1 LLPEKKQKSVLE
13 VDNQLLNDITELIHS
28 ESESLLKNIL
38 TDLHDFDI
46 SVIIDNIDETEDA
59 VYLFSLLSDETASE
73 VISELRDDRRDQI
86 LSQLSDE
93 EISEIV
99 DEMDSD
105 DAADLVS
112 ELDEKVK
119 DDVLQILETVDK
131 EDSDEV
137 RELLTYDENTAGG
150 IMAKEFIAIHM
161 NKTVS
166 EAVVEIQEQA
176 EDVDEIY
183 NVWVVDGNNVL
194 VGIISLKSIIMS
206 LSTPAQKISEIMDP
220 DVISVDAN
228 VDQEEVAKIFSSYDL
243 ISMPVVDSDSKVI
256 GRISIDDVV
265 DVIKE
270 EYEEDVAM
278 MVGSDAEELEKKSPF
293 QVAKIRLPWILITLS
308 VEMIVVFMIKSND
321 AILEKVILLAAF
333 MPIISAIS
341 GNTGL
346 QTASIVV
353 RAMDTGYITLNNWF
367 SSVKRQLITT
377 LIIGFVVGSLVTIIG
392 LLISNEN
399 RIAFGL
405 TVGLSMFV
413 SINVSGM
420 LGTVFPLISKKV
432 GFDPAITSGPFA
444 TAFQDVVGISIF
456 LSIATY
462 MLAQI

>member
-1 LLPEKKQKSVLE
+1 MSPEQKHRSVLE
-13 VDNQLLNDITELIHS
+13 VDNQLLSDITELIHS
-28 ESESLLKNIL
+28 KSDALLKNIL

-46 SVIIDNIDETEDA
+46 SVIIDNIEEVDDA
-59 VYLFSLLSDETASE
+59 FYLFSLLSDETASE
-73 VISELRDDRRDQI
+73 VIIELRDDRRDEILAHLSGEQI
-86 LSQLSDE
+86 T
-93 EISEIV
+93 EIV

-112 ELDEKVK
+112 ELDEEVK
-119 DDVLQILETVDK
+119 DDVLQKLETVDK
-131 EDSDEV
+131 EDSEEV
-137 RELLTYDENTAGG
+137 RELLKYDENTAGG
-150 IMAKEFIAIHM
+150 IMAKEYIAIHM

-176 EDVDEIY
+176 EDVDELY
-183 NVWVVDGNNVL
+183 NVWIVDDNNVL

-228 VDQEEVAKIFSSYDL
+228 VDQEEVAKMFSSYDL
-243 ISMPVVDSDSKVI
+243 ISMPVVNSDNKVI

-265 DVIKE
+265 DVMKE
-270 EYEEDVAM
+270 EYEEDVAL
-278 MVGSDAEELEKKSPF
+278 MVGSDAEELEKKSPL
-293 QVAKIRLPWILITLS
+293 QVAKIRLPWILITLT
-308 VEMIVVFMIKSND
+308 VEMIVVFMIKSNEG
-321 AILEKVILLAAF
+321 ILEKVILLAAF

-353 RAMDTGYITLNNWF
+353 RAMDTGYITFNNWF
-367 SSVKRQLITT
+367 TSVRRQLETT
-377 LIIGFVVGSLVTIIG
+377 FIIGLVVGLMVLIIGY
-392 LLISNEN
+392 LISNEN
-399 RIAFGL
+399 KWAFGL

-413 SINVSGM
+413 SINVSGL
-420 LGTVFPLISKKV
+420 LGTVFPLISKKI

-456 LSIATY
+456 LTIATL
-462 MLAQI
+462 MLSQI

>member
-1 LLPEKKQKSVLE
+1 
-13 VDNQLLNDITELIHS
+13 
-28 ESESLLKNIL
+28 
-38 TDLHDFDI
+38 
-46 SVIIDNIDETEDA
+46 
-59 VYLFSLLSDETASE
+59 
-73 VISELRDDRRDQI
+73 
-86 LSQLSDE
+86 
-93 EISEIV
+93 
-99 DEMDSD
+99 
-105 DAADLVS
+105 
-112 ELDEKVK
+112 
-119 DDVLQILETVDK
+119 
-131 EDSDEV
+131 
-137 RELLTYDENTAGG
+137 
-150 IMAKEFIAIHM
+150 
-161 NKTVS
+161 
-166 EAVVEIQEQA
+166 
-176 EDVDEIY
+176 VDEIY

-444 TAFQDVVGISIF
+444 TAFHDVVGISIF